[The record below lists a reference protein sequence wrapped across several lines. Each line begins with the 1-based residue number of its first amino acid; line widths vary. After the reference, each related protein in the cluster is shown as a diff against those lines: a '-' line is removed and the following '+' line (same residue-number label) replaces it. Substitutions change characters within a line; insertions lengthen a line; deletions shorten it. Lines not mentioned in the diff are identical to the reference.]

1 MEQFRRGELIF
12 GVRDEGPA
20 DGPVVVLLHGFPQR
34 NDSWS
39 AVVDKLT
46 AQGIRCLADMLA
58 DLLLE
63 WFSAHPTRSQP

>member
-1 MEQFRRGELIF
+1 MEQFRRGDLVF
-12 GVRDEGPA
+12 DVRDVGPA

-46 AQGIRCLADMLA
+46 ADTLA
-58 DLLLE
+58 DLLLD
-63 WFSAHPTRSQP
+63 WFDSHPIAGAQS